1 MIDGSTSLYFAC
13 LNVEVVAVLAL
24 ALVLALVQVFT
35 STALTAATSHQGQP
49 NTRTMPMA
57 NQLPPGQQQIYDHFE
72 DTESSYSLD
81 DLAEDFPQYSKH
93 TIGRFLV
100 RLRGRGFLRYEELS
114 GLYTCVPEHERED
127 EEQPVEAPPPTRGRG
142 AEREDEEMS
151 LLDISLLVAGGLF
164 LPIRLPCFF
173 PGVMEHS
180 PACLRWAAS
189 LAQPM
194 TQHVFLIEMGK
205 NLTLTLVLLCAWA
218 SLLQTSVATKKAV
231 LRAVA
236 SLMSIQNLWAAF
248 VAHGLASPE
257 MLGEL
262 VVAAALMVAA
272 ILLTAPDAKAGKK
285 K

>member
-1 MIDGSTSLYFAC
+1 
-13 LNVEVVAVLAL
+13 
-24 ALVLALVQVFT
+24 
-35 STALTAATSHQGQP
+35 
-49 NTRTMPMA
+49 MA
-57 NQLPPGQQQIYDHFE
+57 NQLPPGQQQIYDHF

-81 DLAEDFPQYSKH
+81 DLAEAFLQYSKRD
-93 TIGRFLV
+93 IGRFLA

-114 GLYTCVPEHERED
+114 GLYTRVPEHERED
-127 EEQPVEAPPPTRGRG
+127 EEQPVED
-142 AEREDEEMS
+142 EDEEPPRA
-151 LLDISLLVAGGLF
+151 LDISLLVAGGLF
-164 LPIRLPCFF
+164 LPIRLPCFI
-173 PGVMEHS
+173 PGVMEHA
-180 PACLRWAAS
+180 PACQQWAAS
-189 LAQPM
+189 LGKPM
-194 TQHVFLIEMGK
+194 TEELFLIEMKK
-205 NLTLTLVLLCAWA
+205 NLALTLALLCAWA

>member
-1 MIDGSTSLYFAC
+1 
-13 LNVEVVAVLAL
+13 
-24 ALVLALVQVFT
+24 
-35 STALTAATSHQGQP
+35 
-49 NTRTMPMA
+49 MPMA
-57 NQLPPGQQQIYDHFE
+57 NQLPPGQQQIYDHF

-81 DLAEDFPQYSKH
+81 DLAEAFLQYSKRD
-93 TIGRFLV
+93 IGRFLA

-114 GLYTCVPEHERED
+114 GLYTRVPEHERDYEERPVEDED
-127 EEQPVEAPPPTRGRG
+127 EEPPR
-142 AEREDEEMS
+142 A
-151 LLDISLLVAGGLF
+151 LDISLLVAGGLF
-164 LPIRLPCFF
+164 LPIRLPCFI
-173 PGVMEHS
+173 PGVMEHA
-180 PACLRWAAS
+180 PACQTWAAS
-189 LAQPM
+189 LPVFDE
-194 TQHVFLIEMGK
+194 HVFLIEMRK
-205 NLTLTLVLLCAWA
+205 NLALTLVLLCAWA

-236 SLMSIQNLWAAF
+236 SLMSVQNLWAAF

>member
-1 MIDGSTSLYFAC
+1 
-13 LNVEVVAVLAL
+13 
-24 ALVLALVQVFT
+24 
-35 STALTAATSHQGQP
+35 
-49 NTRTMPMA
+49 MA

-72 DTESSYSLD
+72 DD
-81 DLAEDFPQYSKH
+81 
-93 TIGRFLV
+93 
-100 RLRGRGFLRYEELS
+100 
-114 GLYTCVPEHERED
+114 
-127 EEQPVEAPPPTRGRG
+127 
-142 AEREDEEMS
+142 AERSDDDDAYVRRNAEVLLFCRAALRFSGYAFFALAVVETLRMKAP

-164 LPIRLPCFF
+164 LPIRLPCFV

-180 PACLRWAAS
+180 PACLSWAAS
-189 LAQPM
+189 LPVFDE
-194 TQHVFLIEMGK
+194 HVFLIEMRK
-205 NLTLTLVLLCAWA
+205 NLALTLALLCAWA

-236 SLMSIQNLWAAF
+236 SLMSVQNLWATF

>member
-1 MIDGSTSLYFAC
+1 
-13 LNVEVVAVLAL
+13 
-24 ALVLALVQVFT
+24 
-35 STALTAATSHQGQP
+35 
-49 NTRTMPMA
+49 MPMA

-72 DTESSYSLD
+72 DDTESSYSLD
-81 DLAEDFPQYSKH
+81 DLAEDFLQYSKRD
-93 TIGRFLV
+93 IGRFLG

-114 GLYTCVPEHERED
+114 GLYTRVPEHERED
-127 EEQPVEAPPPTRGRG
+127 EEQPVE
-142 AEREDEEMS
+142 DEEETS

-164 LPIRLPCFF
+164 LPIRLPCFI
-173 PGVMEHS
+173 PGVMEHA
-180 PACLRWAAS
+180 PACQTWAAS
-189 LAQPM
+189 LGKPM
-194 TQHVFLIEMGK
+194 TEELFLIEMKK
-205 NLTLTLVLLCAWA
+205 NLALTLALLCAWA

-236 SLMSIQNLWAAF
+236 SLMSVQNLWATF

>member
-1 MIDGSTSLYFAC
+1 
-13 LNVEVVAVLAL
+13 
-24 ALVLALVQVFT
+24 
-35 STALTAATSHQGQP
+35 
-49 NTRTMPMA
+49 MA

-72 DTESSYSLD
+72 DDTESSYSLD
-81 DLAEDFPQYSKH
+81 DLAEEFLQYSKRD
-93 TIGRFLV
+93 IGRFLA

-114 GLYTCVPEHERED
+114 GLYTRVPEHERED
-127 EEQPVEAPPPTRGRG
+127 EEQPVE
-142 AEREDEEMS
+142 DEEETS

-164 LPIRLPCFF
+164 LPIRLPCFI
-173 PGVMEHS
+173 PGVMEHA
-180 PACLRWAAS
+180 PACQTWAAS
-189 LAQPM
+189 LGKPM
-194 TQHVFLIEMGK
+194 TEELFLIEMKK
-205 NLTLTLVLLCAWA
+205 NLALTLALLCAWA

-236 SLMSIQNLWAAF
+236 SLMSIQNLWATF

>member
-1 MIDGSTSLYFAC
+1 
-13 LNVEVVAVLAL
+13 
-24 ALVLALVQVFT
+24 
-35 STALTAATSHQGQP
+35 
-49 NTRTMPMA
+49 MA
-57 NQLPPGQQQIYDHFE
+57 NQLPPGQQQIYDHF

-81 DLAEDFPQYSKH
+81 DLAEAFLQYSKRD
-93 TIGRFLV
+93 IGRFLA

-114 GLYTCVPEHERED
+114 GLYTRVPEHERDYEERPVEDED
-127 EEQPVEAPPPTRGRG
+127 EEPPR
-142 AEREDEEMS
+142 A
-151 LLDISLLVAGGLF
+151 LDISLLVAGGLF
-164 LPIRLPCFF
+164 LPIRLPCFI
-173 PGVMEHS
+173 PGVMEHA
-180 PACLRWAAS
+180 PACQTWAAS
-189 LAQPM
+189 LGKPM
-194 TQHVFLIEMGK
+194 TEELFLIEMKK
-205 NLTLTLVLLCAWA
+205 NLALTLALLCAWA

>member
-1 MIDGSTSLYFAC
+1 
-13 LNVEVVAVLAL
+13 
-24 ALVLALVQVFT
+24 
-35 STALTAATSHQGQP
+35 
-49 NTRTMPMA
+49 MA
-57 NQLPPGQQQIYDHFE
+57 NQLPPGQQQIYDHF

-81 DLAEDFPQYSKH
+81 DLAEAFLQYSKRD
-93 TIGRFLV
+93 IGRFLA

-114 GLYTCVPEHERED
+114 GLYTRVPEHERED
-127 EEQPVEAPPPTRGRG
+127 EEQPVE
-142 AEREDEEMS
+142 DEEETS

-164 LPIRLPCFF
+164 LPIRLPCFI
-173 PGVMEHS
+173 PGVMEHA
-180 PACLRWAAS
+180 PACQTWAAS
-189 LAQPM
+189 LGKPM
-194 TQHVFLIEMGK
+194 TEELFLIEMKK
-205 NLTLTLVLLCAWA
+205 NLALTLVLLCAWA

-236 SLMSIQNLWAAF
+236 SLMSVQNLWAAF

>member
-1 MIDGSTSLYFAC
+1 
-13 LNVEVVAVLAL
+13 
-24 ALVLALVQVFT
+24 
-35 STALTAATSHQGQP
+35 
-49 NTRTMPMA
+49 MA
-57 NQLPPGQQQIYDHFE
+57 NQLPPGQQQIYDHF

-81 DLAEDFPQYSKH
+81 DLAEAFLQYSKRD
-93 TIGRFLV
+93 IGRFLA

-127 EEQPVEAPPPTRGRG
+127 EEQPVEAPPPTRPK
-142 AEREDEEMS
+142 S

-164 LPIRLPCFF
+164 LPIRLPCFI
-173 PGVMEHS
+173 PGVMEHA
-180 PACLRWAAS
+180 PACQTWAAS
-189 LAQPM
+189 LGKPM
-194 TQHVFLIEMGK
+194 TEELFLIEMKK
-205 NLTLTLVLLCAWA
+205 NLALTLVLLCAWA

-236 SLMSIQNLWAAF
+236 SLMSVQNLWAAF

-257 MLGEL
+257 MLGCSL
-262 VVAAALMVAA
+262 FLAALMVAA

>member
-1 MIDGSTSLYFAC
+1 MS
-13 LNVEVVAVLAL
+13 
-24 ALVLALVQVFT
+24 
-35 STALTAATSHQGQP
+35 
-49 NTRTMPMA
+49 
-57 NQLPPGQQQIYDHFE
+57 
-72 DTESSYSLD
+72 
-81 DLAEDFPQYSKH
+81 
-93 TIGRFLV
+93 
-100 RLRGRGFLRYEELS
+100 
-114 GLYTCVPEHERED
+114 REGT
-127 EEQPVEAPPPTRGRG
+127 EQPVED
-142 AEREDEEMS
+142 EDEEPPRA
-151 LLDISLLVAGGLF
+151 LDISLLVAGGLF

-236 SLMSIQNLWAAF
+236 SLMSIQNLWATF

>member
-1 MIDGSTSLYFAC
+1 
-13 LNVEVVAVLAL
+13 
-24 ALVLALVQVFT
+24 
-35 STALTAATSHQGQP
+35 
-49 NTRTMPMA
+49 MA

-72 DTESSYSLD
+72 DDTESSYSLD
-81 DLAEDFPQYSKH
+81 DLAEEFLQYSKRD
-93 TIGRFLV
+93 IGRFLA

-127 EEQPVEAPPPTRGRG
+127 EEQPVEAPPPTP
-142 AEREDEEMS
+142 

-189 LAQPM
+189 LAHPM
-194 TQHVFLIEMGK
+194 TKDEFLIEMDK